1 MCEKVIS
8 GVLDERERRLADGAA
23 VWARRACASEGEAR
37 LAWPRLYDVCLD
49 RPAQVAPLDE
59 AVRAAYAS
67 FEGFAPQDPLL
78 LSAYFNVLNSFIPH
92 LVRNPTLLRG
102 YVEKVYGYAAYA
114 QPGEGVTAAG
124 RFEGSETSQV
134 VRRTACHNWLKLC
147 MCAADT
153 LLVCVISCPGIT
165 GSWGGGGCVIRH
177 GGFPWSMQPTLDYL
191 MQVEAE
197 QWAAGALGW
206 GERACIWEGLVII
219 RYTPSLGAQLFG
231 AAHSW

>member
-1 MCEKVIS
+1 MACTGGWLTAQSPFYLRWDALTAMCEKIIS

-23 VWARRACASEGEAR
+23 VWIRRTCSSEGAGR
-37 LAWPRLYDVCLD
+37 LCSLAAAVCVCLY
-49 RPAQVAPLDE
+49 RPTQVAPLDE

-92 LVRNPTLLRG
+92 LARNPTLLRG

-153 LLVCVISCPGIT
+153 LLVCVKC
-165 GSWGGGGCVIRH
+165 
-177 GGFPWSMQPTLDYL
+177 F
-191 MQVEAE
+191 
-197 QWAAGALGW
+197 LGNIVM
-206 GERACIWEGLVII
+206 GEGQEL
-219 RYTPSLGAQLFG
+219 L
-231 AAHSW
+231 HN